1 MPLRE
6 EQCDEAILARD
17 CHATINCL
25 PSYFPPPLRGEDYGG
40 GEKTKGESIMRKI
53 KRFLLMGIIISL
65 LFSCLTVVTA
75 AEMTAEEI
83 INKRD
88 NNEYFETAQM
98 EAEMI
103 IASGSRIIT
112 KTMVVLA
119 DKQNSLVEFT
129 NSQDRGTKFLK
140 REDDLWMFFP
150 DAEEIIKISGH
161 MLNQGMMGSDFSYQ
175 DVMESDK
182 LTDLYDFKIIG
193 EEEFDSRPCYVLEG
207 IAREG
212 VKVSYYR
219 RVSWVDKERFIGLK
233 EELYAQSGRILKE
246 TKVNIIEE
254 IEGRWVPTNSVM
266 ENKLRKDTY
275 TEFTITQIKF
285 NLEIPEETFSLQNL
299 R

>member
-1 MPLRE
+1 
-6 EQCDEAILARD
+6 
-17 CHATINCL
+17 
-25 PSYFPPPLRGEDYGG
+25 
-40 GEKTKGESIMRKI
+40 MRKI
-53 KRFLLMGIIISL
+53 KRFLLVGIIISI
-65 LFSCLTVVTA
+65 LFSCLIVA
-75 AEMTAEEI
+75 AAVEMTAEEI

-88 NNEYFETAQM
+88 DNEYFDTAQM

-103 IASGSRIIT
+103 IVSGSRKII
-112 KTMVVLA
+112 KTMDALT
-119 DKQNSLVEFT
+119 DKNNSLVEFT

-175 DVMESDK
+175 DVMEADK
-182 LTDLYDFKIIG
+182 LTDLYDFEIIK
-193 EEEFDSRPCYVLEG
+193 EEELDGRPCYVLEG

-219 RVSWVDKERFIGLK
+219 RVSWIDKERFIGLK

-246 TKVNIIEE
+246 TKANVIEE

-285 NLEIPEETFSLQNL
+285 NLEIPEETFTLQNL

>member
-1 MPLRE
+1 M
-6 EQCDEAILARD
+6 
-17 CHATINCL
+17 
-25 PSYFPPPLRGEDYGG
+25 
-40 GEKTKGESIMRKI
+40 KKI
-53 KRFLLMGIIISL
+53 KWFLLIGITVSI
-65 LFSCLTVVTA
+65 LFSSLIITIA

-83 INKRD
+83 ILKRD
-88 NNEYFETAQM
+88 SNEYFDTAQM

-103 IASGSRIIT
+103 IVSGSRKIT
-112 KTMVVLA
+112 KTMVALT
-119 DKQNSLVEFT
+119 DKKNSLVEFT

-175 DVMESDK
+175 DIMEADK
-182 LTDLYDFKIIG
+182 LTDLYDFEIIK
-193 EEEFDSRPCYVLEG
+193 EEEFEGRPCYVLEG

-233 EELYAQSGRILKE
+233 EELYTESGRILKE
-246 TKVNIIEE
+246 TKANVIEE

>member
-1 MPLRE
+1 MKR
-6 EQCDEAILARD
+6 
-17 CHATINCL
+17 
-25 PSYFPPPLRGEDYGG
+25 
-40 GEKTKGESIMRKI
+40 I
-53 KRFLLMGIIISL
+53 KWFLLIGITVSI
-65 LFSCLTVVTA
+65 LFSCLILAAA

-88 NNEYFETAQM
+88 DNEYFETAQM

-103 IASGSRIIT
+103 IVSGSRKII
-112 KTMVVLA
+112 KTMDILA
-119 DKQNSLVEFT
+119 DKKNSLVEFT

-182 LTDLYDFKIIG
+182 LTDLYDFKITK
-193 EEEFDSRPCYVLEG
+193 EEEFEGRLCYVLEG

-233 EELYAQSGRILKE
+233 EELYAESGRILKE
-246 TKVNIIEE
+246 TKANIIEE

>member
-1 MPLRE
+1 
-6 EQCDEAILARD
+6 
-17 CHATINCL
+17 
-25 PSYFPPPLRGEDYGG
+25 
-40 GEKTKGESIMRKI
+40 
-53 KRFLLMGIIISL
+53 
-65 LFSCLTVVTA
+65 
-75 AEMTAEEI
+75 
-83 INKRD
+83 
-88 NNEYFETAQM
+88 M

-103 IASGSRIIT
+103 IVIGSRKII
-112 KTMVVLA
+112 KTMEILA
-119 DKQNSLVEFT
+119 DKKNSFVEFT
-129 NSQDRGTKFLK
+129 NPQDKGTKFLK

-175 DVMESDK
+175 DVMEADK
-182 LTDLYDFKIIG
+182 LTDLYDFKIIK
-193 EEEFDSRPCYVLEG
+193 EEEFEGRPCYVLEG

-219 RVSWVDKERFIGLK
+219 RISWVDKERFIGLK
-233 EELYAQSGRILKE
+233 EELYAESGRILKE
-246 TKVNIIEE
+246 TKANVIEE

-275 TEFTITQIKF
+275 TEFIITQIKF

>member
-1 MPLRE
+1 M
-6 EQCDEAILARD
+6 
-17 CHATINCL
+17 
-25 PSYFPPPLRGEDYGG
+25 
-40 GEKTKGESIMRKI
+40 KKI
-53 KRFLLMGIIISL
+53 KGL
-65 LFSCLTVVTA
+65 LFIGMVISILFSSLIMTTA

-88 NNEYFETAQM
+88 DNEYFDTAQM

-103 IASGSRIIT
+103 IVSGSRKIT
-112 KTMVVLA
+112 KTMVALT
-119 DKQNSLVEFT
+119 DKKNSLVEFT

-175 DVMESDK
+175 DVMEADK
-182 LTDLYDFKIIG
+182 LTDLYDFEIIK
-193 EEEFDSRPCYVLEG
+193 EEEFEGRPCYVLEG
-207 IAREG
+207 IAKEG

-219 RVSWVDKERFIGLK
+219 RVSWIDKERFIGLK
-233 EELYAQSGRILKE
+233 EELYTKSGRILKE
-246 TKVNIIEE
+246 TKANIIEE

-285 NLEIPEETFSLQNL
+285 NLEIRNNYFYIFFCHSRPPLS
-299 R
+299 RG

>member
-1 MPLRE
+1 MM
-6 EQCDEAILARD
+6 
-17 CHATINCL
+17 
-25 PSYFPPPLRGEDYGG
+25 
-40 GEKTKGESIMRKI
+40 KKI
-53 KRFLLMGIIISL
+53 KWFLLIGITVSI
-65 LFSCLTVVTA
+65 LFSCLIIAAA

-88 NNEYFETAQM
+88 DNEYFETAQM

-103 IASGSRIIT
+103 IVSGSRKII
-112 KTMVVLA
+112 KTMDALT
-119 DKQNSLVEFT
+119 DKKNSLVEFT

-175 DVMESDK
+175 DVMEADK
-182 LTDLYDFKIIG
+182 LTDLYDFKIIK
-193 EEEFDSRPCYVLEG
+193 EEEFEGRPCYVLEG

-219 RVSWVDKERFIGLK
+219 RVSWIDKERFIGLK
-233 EELYAQSGRILKE
+233 EELYAESGRILKE
-246 TKVNIIEE
+246 TKANVIEE

-285 NLEIPEETFSLQNL
+285 NLEIPEETFTLQNL

>member
-1 MPLRE
+1 M
-6 EQCDEAILARD
+6 
-17 CHATINCL
+17 
-25 PSYFPPPLRGEDYGG
+25 
-40 GEKTKGESIMRKI
+40 KKI
-53 KRFLLMGIIISL
+53 KGFLLIGIIISIL
-65 LFSCLTVVTA
+65 ITSLIITTA
-75 AEMTAEEI
+75 VEMTAEEI

-88 NNEYFETAQM
+88 NNEYFDTAQM

-103 IASGSRIIT
+103 IVSGNRKII
-112 KTMVVLA
+112 KTMVALT
-119 DKQNSLVEFT
+119 DKKNSFVEFT
-129 NSQDRGTKFLK
+129 NPQDRGTKFLK

-175 DVMESDK
+175 DVMEADK

-193 EEEFDSRPCYVLEG
+193 EEEFEGRPCYILEG

-219 RVSWVDKERFIGLK
+219 RVSWIDKERFIGLK
-233 EELYAQSGRILKE
+233 EELYAESGRILKE
-246 TKVNIIEE
+246 TRVNEVQE

-266 ENKLRKDTY
+266 ENKLRKNTY

>member
-1 MPLRE
+1 M
-6 EQCDEAILARD
+6 Q
-17 CHATINCL
+17 
-25 PSYFPPPLRGEDYGG
+25 
-40 GEKTKGESIMRKI
+40 KI
-53 KRFLLMGIIISL
+53 KGFLLIGIIISIL
-65 LFSCLTVVTA
+65 ITSLIIITA

-88 NNEYFETAQM
+88 DNEYFDTAQM

-103 IASGSRIIT
+103 IVSGSRKIT
-112 KTMVVLA
+112 KTMVALT
-119 DKQNSLVEFT
+119 DKKNSLVEFT

-175 DVMESDK
+175 DVMEADK
-182 LTDLYDFKIIG
+182 LTDLYDFKIIK
-193 EEEFDSRPCYVLEG
+193 EEEFDGRPCYVLEG

-233 EELYAQSGRILKE
+233 EELYAKSGRILKE
-246 TKVNIIEE
+246 TKANVIEE

-275 TEFTITQIKF
+275 TEFIITQIKF